1 MVIFPAI
8 DIRGGKC
15 VRLFKGDF
23 AQETVFSDKPEEMAA
38 KWEAQGG
45 KFLHLVD
52 LDGALAGKSVNLDVV
67 RRIVDTVKIPV
78 ELGGGIRTM
87 ENIDEVLALGVQ
99 RVILGS
105 VAVKNPALVKEAC
118 QKYGDRVVVGI
129 DAKDG
134 IVAVDGW
141 GVSGD
146 VEVTVLA
153 REMAKAGVKTIIYTD
168 ISRDGTLS
176 GVNVEATARLARE
189 SGVKIV
195 ASGGVKSLDDIKA
208 LLPYEKEGIE
218 GVIVGKSI
226 YTGSLDLQ
234 EAVALAEGAGTGE
247 A

>member
-1 MVIFPAI
+1 MLIFPAI

-15 VRLFKGDF
+15 VRLLKGDF
-23 AQETVFSDKPEEMAA
+23 AQETVFSDKPDQMAK
-38 KWEAQGG
+38 KWEEQGA

-52 LDGALAGKSVNLDVV
+52 LDGALSGKSCNL
-67 RRIVDTVKIPV
+67 DTVKEILAVVNIPV

-87 ENIDEVLALGVQ
+87 ENIDKVLALGVR

-118 QKYGDRVVVGI
+118 AKYDDRIVVGI

-146 VEVTVLA
+146 VDVTTLA
-153 REMAKAGVKTIIYTD
+153 KEMKKAGVKTIIYTD
-168 ISRDGTLS
+168 ISRDGTLE
-176 GVNVEATARLARE
+176 GVNVEATAKLARE
-189 SGVKIV
+189 SGVNIV
-195 ASGGVKSLDDIKA
+195 ASGGVKSTADIEA
-208 LLPYEKEGIE
+208 LKPYEKDGIE

-226 YTGSLDLQ
+226 YMGTLDLQ
-234 EAVALAEGAGTGE
+234 QAIEIAAKED
-247 A
+247 